1 MAMTAKLH
9 SLNAIAVELSR
20 DRRTVGRALRHVRA
34 DGEIDGRRAWYL
46 ATAIDALNRVEGTRA
61 NAGNGHDE
69 SDLVALESAGRQV
82 QRLIDDLAALPNV
95 AARRKLMQ
103 SGAGAVLGEL
113 ASAFDR
119 VESRRD
125 ANARMVTK
133 PFIDRVLGQ
142 SIAEVMHLCRWKI
155 AS

>member
-1 MAMTAKLH
+1 MAMTATLFTLN
-9 SLNAIAVELSR
+9 SLAVELSK
-20 DRRTVGRALRHVRA
+20 DRRTIARALRHVRA

-46 ATAIDALNRVEGTRA
+46 ATAIDALNRVEGTRS

-69 SDLVALESAGRQV
+69 SDLVALESVGRQV

-103 SGAGAVLGEL
+103 SGRGVVLGQL
-113 ASAFDR
+113 VTAFDR

-125 ANARMVTK
+125 ANARMVSR
-133 PFIDRVLGQ
+133 PFIDMVLGQ
-142 SIAEVMHLCRWKI
+142 SITEVMHLCRWKI